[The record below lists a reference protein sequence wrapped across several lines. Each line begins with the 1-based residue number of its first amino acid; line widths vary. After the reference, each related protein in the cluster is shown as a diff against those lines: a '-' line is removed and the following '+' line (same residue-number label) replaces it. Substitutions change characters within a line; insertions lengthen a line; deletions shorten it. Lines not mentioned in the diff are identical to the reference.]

1 VPRSFWNPHS
11 PDTLG
16 VEFAGVG
23 VTNNVLA
30 SNTDMYALRFKA
42 QHTGFVDQVSIYS
55 GALTNNP
62 LITAIAGGYVG
73 QRRPWIVE
81 LIPVSGFDP
90 GEIQFAFFTMNIT
103 SSSDV
108 IDETFGAVTGDELDL
123 PNDGK
128 FLYQSGP
135 NPAVVTVEA
144 SDASTF
150 PLTAHVLAL
159 GVDVNVYSQVSVER
173 VDQNGISYWFRYFGS
188 GFSTQHI
195 AEAYQDSGSIGT
207 WRLWTP
213 SEVRQFDAGV
223 GNRRLR
229 FRAVSSQ
236 PNIFDYLNIH
246 VDYINERRAGVGLV
260 IPTAAYQWVTASFHQ
275 PNVTTAVPVTAGV
288 EYIVVVRPPC
298 TQNDYKALGSRLD
311 YRTLNDVKQNGITPV
326 HYTFLDWDAY
336 TLINGFNS
344 QNYAI
349 PNALDAQL
357 PGIPAIRIFS
367 AGSEI
372 VDTVPY
378 SQNYSG
384 AQPVKIANT
393 ADRVRHSLAIAPVGT
408 TKYRYLR
415 TNISMVQHPG
425 VQPDF
430 KGGVDVSIRTAA
442 EALVAG
448 PIRIDETTWRAS
460 EIVGNDIWGDEYRSM
475 LLDFGTSFDLVD
487 GATTHIDYI
496 LTEDTP
502 IVGTGQGVDN
512 PWRVGTLISEI
523 IGVTGADQTAPSFAS
538 AAGISYPYPS
548 GTRVNI
554 NTLPS
559 RRADLQV
566 MLISDVPAITGTAI
580 TVQSLPVSGGACDGC
595 STTVTS
601 QVSVVGTGTSVAS
614 ANSDVTVTLIPP
626 LPVVDIHVNDVL
638 LCLASVRNL
647 STGTVNTPIGWTQLG
662 TNPQG
667 NLKLFAKNAIGGGF
681 DMPPQVTFAAGAVNA
696 TALAQCTVVRG
707 TRTNLATLVTN
718 SSSFSFITAQH
729 IDWSPLV
736 TQPTD
741 LGIRMGW
748 KQDFWT
754 SVDQSPGFTRI
765 DAISSQLGS
774 DSAMIWDYERGT
786 TGWSAGQWI
795 VTGGSGGVVSFSALS
810 VALAAADEVVD
821 SVASNCFVRGITY
834 NHVCWTPTTLT
845 RENFVNYE
853 VQRLEPTVTDPAWM
867 TVAIISPTGTA
878 VTGVVDAPTC
888 FDDYSMVYDTSVC
901 YRVRQKRVDGG
912 LSEFID
918 VVCGTTPAPTGSD
931 LIITTPGDPTLS
943 VAFAEAHT
951 SLPIEHEW
959 ELLDAEQQTLR
970 TVYGRDK
977 HFSFRPLEKLGLRF
991 RRRLTISA
999 LCTPVKPCLQVA
1011 DGIRQVVQSP
1021 TGLVVRDTCGN
1032 RWYAAVAVPTLTQLH
1047 DPDLGD
1053 IWFANIEVTELS
1065 TPVLTEATA
1074 GEVFP

>member
-1 VPRSFWNPHS
+1 
-11 PDTLG
+11 
-16 VEFAGVG
+16 
-23 VTNNVLA
+23 
-30 SNTDMYALRFKA
+30 MYALRFKA
-42 QHTGFVDQVSIYS
+42 QRTGFIDQVSIYS
-55 GALTNNP
+55 GALTYAP

-90 GEIQFAFFTMNIT
+90 GALQYSYFTMNIT

-135 NPAVVTVEA
+135 NPAVITVEA
-144 SDASTF
+144 SDASAF
-150 PLTAHVLAL
+150 PLTAHVLAV

-173 VDQNGISYWFRYFGS
+173 IDQNGVSYWFRYFGS
-188 GFSTQHI
+188 GYSTQHI
-195 AEAYQDSGSIGT
+195 AEAYQEMGSLGT
-207 WRLWTP
+207 WKLWTP
-213 SEVRQFDAGV
+213 SEIRQFDAGV

-236 PNIFDYLNIH
+236 PNIFDWLQLHI
-246 VDYINERRAGVGLV
+246 DYINERRAGVGLV
-260 IPTAAYQWVTASFHQ
+260 IPTGPYQWVTGSFHQ
-275 PNVTTAVPVTAGV
+275 PNVATAVPVTTGV
-288 EYIVVVRPPC
+288 EYVVVVRPPC
-298 TQNDYKALGSRLD
+298 AQDDYKALGSRLD
-311 YRTLNDVKQNGITPV
+311 YRTLNDLKQNGITPV

-336 TLINGFNS
+336 TLVNGTTS
-344 QNYAI
+344 QNHAI
-349 PNALDAQL
+349 PVALDTQQQ
-357 PGIPAIRIFS
+357 GIPAIRMFS
-367 AGSEI
+367 AGSEV

-378 SQNYSG
+378 SENYSG

-393 ADRVRHSLAIAPVGT
+393 ADRVRHSLENAPVGT

-415 TNISMVQHPG
+415 TNISLVQHPG

-430 KGGVDVSIRTAA
+430 KGGVDVSVRTFL
-442 EALVAG
+442 EGLVAG
-448 PIRIDETTWRAS
+448 PIRVDETTWRAS
-460 EIVGNDIWGDEYRSM
+460 EVVGSDIWGDEYRSI
-475 LLDFGTSFDLVD
+475 LIDFGTSIDLVD
-487 GATTHIDYI
+487 SAPSHIDFI

-502 IVGTGQGVDN
+502 VQGTGQGVDN
-512 PWRVGTLISEI
+512 PWRIGTLVSEI
-523 IGVTGADQTAPSFAS
+523 IGVTGADQTAPGS
-538 AAGISYPYPS
+538 AAGLSYPYPS

-554 NTLPS
+554 NTLPN

-580 TVQSLPVSGGACDGC
+580 TVQTLPVSGGACDGC
-595 STTVTS
+595 ATTVTPR
-601 QVSVVGTGTSVAS
+601 VSVVGTGTSVAS

-626 LPVVDIHVNDVL
+626 LPVVDIRADDVL
-638 LCLASVRNL
+638 LCLASVRNFN
-647 STGTVNTPIGWTQLG
+647 TGTVNTPIGWTRIG
-662 TNPQG
+662 TNSQG
-667 NLKLFAKNAIGGGF
+667 NLRLFAKNAIGGGF
-681 DMPPQVTFAAGAVNA
+681 DILPQVTFAAGATNE
-696 TALAQCTVVRG
+696 TALAQCMVVRG
-707 TRTNLATLVTN
+707 TRTNLATLVTA
-718 SSSFSFITAQH
+718 SASGSFASAQNLP
-729 IDWSPLV
+729 WSVLSM
-736 TQPTD
+736 TSTD
-741 LGIRMGW
+741 LGIRIGW
-748 KQDFWT
+748 KQDDWT
-754 SVDQSPGFTRI
+754 SVNNEAGFTE
-765 DAISSQLGS
+765 AGEPSSVLGS
-774 DSAMIWDYERGT
+774 DAGMVWDYQTGT
-786 TGWSAGQWI
+786 LGWFGGNWTVNGGAAAISA
-795 VTGGSGGVVSFSALS
+795 SLS
-810 VALAAADEVVD
+810 VALAAASPTNVD
-821 SVASNCFVRGITY
+821 IAGSNCYVRGITY

-845 RENFVNYE
+845 RENFQYYE
-853 VQRLEPTVTDPAWM
+853 VQRLEPAVTNPAWT

-878 VTGVVDAPTC
+878 VTGVVNAPTC

-901 YRVRQKRVDGG
+901 YQVRQKRVDGG

-918 VVCGTTPAPTGSD
+918 VVCATTPAPTGSD
-931 LIITTPGDPTLS
+931 LIITVPGDPTLS
-943 VAFAEAHT
+943 VAFAEAHG

-959 ELLDAEQQTLR
+959 EVLDAEQQTLR

-1032 RWYAAVAVPTLTQLH
+1032 RWYAAVTVPSLTQLH

-1053 IWFANIEVTELS
+1053 LWFANVEVTELS
-1065 TPVLTEATA
+1065 TPVLTEATV